1 MSHLSAQTQSVWW
14 VAGVNCGT
22 TQTIW
27 DFWSISIHSL
37 VSRSLWRQKQESR
50 ERWNTV
56 GSIANNLFSEWV
68 SYSSFILQI
77 VFFVSLI
84 FSAITVFT
92 ELTTLL
98 YWVTNK
104 YFSPFRW
111 AYSLSLSFTSNSPWD
126 TESCVHVDSSMRTRY
141 ISVCFFYSY
150 FNFPVPFISS
160 FDLYPHH
167 TDVFA
172 LAQNAI
178 NLCRF
183 QFSLFYHYFTLLQV
197 IVYFTHYR

>member
-37 VSRSLWRQKQESR
+37 VIRSPWRQKQKLR
-50 ERWNTV
+50 ERWDTV

-104 YFSPFRW
+104 HFSPFRW
-111 AYSLSLSFTSNSPWD
+111 AYSLSLSHSLRILLGTLSLVYMLILACELGISRSAFSTPISTSQSHL
-126 TESCVHVDSSMRTRY
+126 SAHL
-141 ISVCFFYSY
+141 ISILTIRMY
-150 FNFPVPFISS
+150 
-160 FDLYPHH
+160 
-167 TDVFA
+167 
-172 LAQNAI
+172 
-178 NLCRF
+178 
-183 QFSLFYHYFTLLQV
+183 LL
-197 IVYFTHYR
+197 

>member
-84 FSAITVFT
+84 FSAITVF
-92 ELTTLL
+92 
-98 YWVTNK
+98 
-104 YFSPFRW
+104 SPFRW
-111 AYSLSLSFTSNSPWD
+111 AYSLSLSHSLRILLGTLSLVYMLILACELGISRSAFSTPISTSQSHL
-126 TESCVHVDSSMRTRY
+126 SAHL
-141 ISVCFFYSY
+141 ISILTIRMY
-150 FNFPVPFISS
+150 
-160 FDLYPHH
+160 
-167 TDVFA
+167 
-172 LAQNAI
+172 
-178 NLCRF
+178 
-183 QFSLFYHYFTLLQV
+183 LL
-197 IVYFTHYR
+197 